1 MTRAADVIVVGA
13 GPAGAA
19 TAILL
24 AEHGLAVT
32 VLERV
37 RRSRPKICGEYLSP
51 EAGRVLDRLGALK
64 AVDAGG
70 AVALAGMR
78 ITAPDGT
85 VLAARYGVVGG
96 FRPYREHA
104 IGVSRATLDGALLD
118 RGPPL
123 PVDLRGGGRAPD
135 RVNLSLVVPLAH
147 AVPWCSRLEDF
158 FAARVKHLPH
168 LARRLAEARRVA
180 PLQSMAPLAYRVT
193 LPREG
198 GVLFVGDAA
207 GFYDPF
213 TGEGIFTALRSAEL
227 AADTLV
233 AALRAGDVSAA
244 ALAAYGRA
252 RRAAFADKER
262 ATRALQALIGRRR
275 LANLAARCL
284 AARPRVLDAL
294 LGVIGDYVPPRAL
307 PRLLVS

>member
-104 IGVSRATLDGALLD
+104 IGVSRATPA
-118 RGPPL
+118 RAPPHRVRAL
-123 PVDLRGGGRAPD
+123 PVDLR
-135 RVNLSLVVPLAH
+135 
-147 AVPWCSRLEDF
+147 
-158 FAARVKHLPH
+158 
-168 LARRLAEARRVA
+168 
-180 PLQSMAPLAYRVT
+180 
-193 LPREG
+193 
-198 GVLFVGDAA
+198 
-207 GFYDPF
+207 
-213 TGEGIFTALRSAEL
+213 
-227 AADTLV
+227 
-233 AALRAGDVSAA
+233 
-244 ALAAYGRA
+244 
-252 RRAAFADKER
+252 
-262 ATRALQALIGRRR
+262 
-275 LANLAARCL
+275 
-284 AARPRVLDAL
+284 
-294 LGVIGDYVPPRAL
+294 
-307 PRLLVS
+307 